1 MGKKVNSLCNDTQG
15 GRLGRLQL
23 FGLKISP
30 QFLGYFH
37 RLTMSILVSLPIY
50 WQRTINMTS
59 ETQTSTNQYKRTSRH
74 PSDQTRERISQALRG
89 RPKSEPHKAA
99 IQASLQS
106 YWADDDNF
114 PDDSRRDDTMW
125 P

>member
-23 FGLKISP
+23 FGLKILP
-30 QFLGYFH
+30 QFFGYFH

-50 WQRTINMTS
+50 LQRTINMTS
-59 ETQTSTNQYKRTSRH
+59 ETQTITNQYKRTSRH

-89 RPKSEPHKAA
+89 RPKDEDWRLA
-99 IQASLQS
+99 IGRSLRD
-106 YWADDDNF
+106 YWRNDNNF
-114 PDDSRRDDTMW
+114 PDDSREEDSAW
-125 P
+125 